1 LSRDLL
7 SLLLSLLLLLLLL
20 LLHASQHLQLVEQH
34 TRNSNS
40 AVLHARKPPRSTTGC
55 LTKTLQPYKQTLSSF
70 LYNKMLQQHWPYQL
84 YCCFFSGRSS
94 CTATESLPPFL
105 QAD

>member
-7 SLLLSLLLLLLLL
+7 SLLLSLLLLLLL
-20 LLHASQHLQLVEQH
+20 HACQHLQLVEQH

-55 LTKTLQPYKQTLSSF
+55 LTKTLQPYKQTLSFF
-70 LYNKMLQQHWPYQL
+70 LYNKMLQQHLPYQTL
-84 YCCFFSGRSS
+84 LLLLLWQTKLHSNGIAPALSSG
-94 CTATESLPPFL
+94 
-105 QAD
+105 